1 MSEIQQK
8 KRVLSGLRPTGPC
21 HLGHLFGVLD
31 FWQRLQD
38 KYDCFFFIADY
49 HALTTH
55 YDRTEMIQENVREAT
70 LDFLAAGLTPEKSTI
85 FLQSDIPEVAE
96 LTLLLAMI
104 TPMGLLERN
113 PTYKA
118 QLQELGIETPNLG
131 LFQYP
136 VLQTSDIVIYKAN
149 YVPVGQDQLPHVWI
163 SADIAKT
170 FRFKYGDIFPIPQEL
185 VGDYPNVPGIDNRKM
200 SKSYDNSIFIR
211 DDEKNTYEKVKMF
224 YTDPIKIRKDD
235 VGHPAECPVFFFH
248 KMLAKENAAIWLNIN
263 EECLIGKRGC
273 VACKKEMADSLN
285 SMLRPIRERRR
296 LFSENPGEVEKILID
311 GGHRARA
318 EAQDTIRKARKAM
331 GLSEWSSL

>member
-1 MSEIQQK
+1 
-8 KRVLSGLRPTGPC
+8 
-21 HLGHLFGVLD
+21 
-31 FWQRLQD
+31 
-38 KYDCFFFIADY
+38 
-49 HALTTH
+49 
-55 YDRTEMIQENVREAT
+55 
-70 LDFLAAGLTPEKSTI
+70 
-85 FLQSDIPEVAE
+85 
-96 LTLLLAMI
+96 MI